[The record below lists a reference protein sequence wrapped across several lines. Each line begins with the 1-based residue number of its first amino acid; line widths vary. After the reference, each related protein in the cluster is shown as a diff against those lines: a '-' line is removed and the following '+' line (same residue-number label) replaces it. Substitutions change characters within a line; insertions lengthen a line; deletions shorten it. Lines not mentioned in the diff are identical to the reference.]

1 MSTHAGFTVAATLSL
16 IVTLPLVVAAWRT
29 QQTHRALVLVLY
41 VAGYVFIAAALLL
54 DPVVQPPLF
63 IHGFVPGIG
72 AGLIVTAL
80 ALSVQSSG

>member
-1 MSTHAGFTVAATLSL
+1 MSTHAGFTAAAALSL
-16 IVTLPLVVAAWRT
+16 MVTLPLVVSAWRR
-29 QQTHRALVLVLY
+29 QHMHRALVLALY

-54 DPVVQPPLF
+54 DPVIQPPLF

-80 ALSVQSSG
+80 ALSVQGAV